1 MMPSLASSQGN
12 NQKRRKEKAKRGTY
26 KRLRKRGNGNKR
38 EVLLREMKDY
48 VITVVKESFRNV
60 LNKYEKGI
68 MDIMNAMKREVEA
81 EYMKMLG
88 YAEMGSIE
96 QVGKRD

>member
-1 MMPSLASSQGN
+1 MPSLASSQGN

-48 VITVVKESFRNV
+48 VMTVVKESLRNV
-60 LNKYEKGI
+60 LNEYEQGI

-81 EYMKMLG
+81 EY
-88 YAEMGSIE
+88 AEMGSIE